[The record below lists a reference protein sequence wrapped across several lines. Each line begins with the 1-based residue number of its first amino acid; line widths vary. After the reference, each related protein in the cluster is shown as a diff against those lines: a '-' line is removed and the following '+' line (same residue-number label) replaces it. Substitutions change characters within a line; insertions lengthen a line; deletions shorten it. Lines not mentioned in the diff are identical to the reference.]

1 MSNNTEKE
9 IEDTK
14 KNFAQNLLFFRKKLN
29 ISQKELADKISTT
42 NKNISKWERA
52 ETIPDIFTMKKLAST
67 YSVSIDTL
75 VNPLSKDNI
84 QAISTKK
91 STPMRWNYYFLMLVN
106 AVIFLLTCIAFFILK
121 FTKFDNFNPFFV
133 FIYMIPLMDL
143 SIFIFICIVYKK
155 VDAISLSFFGWI
167 TTICIY
173 LYFIDYTTVGYIF
186 MVTIAYQIIVPI
198 FAELI
203 NSRRIIKLNKL
214 LLSKWKKQGAT
225 EKDSEQESNKTNE
238 IQK

>member
-14 KNFAQNLLFFRKKLN
+14 KNFAKNLLFFRKKLN

-67 YSVSIDTL
+67 FSVSIDTL

-133 FIYMIPLMDL
+133 FIYMIPLMD
-143 SIFIFICIVYKK
+143 
-155 VDAISLSFFGWI
+155 
-167 TTICIY
+167 
-173 LYFIDYTTVGYIF
+173 
-186 MVTIAYQIIVPI
+186 
-198 FAELI
+198 
-203 NSRRIIKLNKL
+203 
-214 LLSKWKKQGAT
+214 
-225 EKDSEQESNKTNE
+225 
-238 IQK
+238 